1 MRSPFTEDFPFIV
14 PSRPRHLQD
23 MAIVISSL
31 LLLLGAGR
39 SFEEKSQPARKC
51 RPRRDTSLDKNR
63 LSLWYPP
70 VIYPILIKVRLH
82 SLHTWPV

>member
-1 MRSPFTEDFPFIV
+1 
-14 PSRPRHLQD
+14 

-31 LLLLGAGR
+31 LLPLAAGR
-39 SFEEKSQPARKC
+39 LFEEKSQLARKC

-70 VIYPILIKVRLH
+70 AIYSILVKVRLH
-82 SLHTWPV
+82 SLHTWPI